1 MIAMR
6 KIYTL
11 VLFCTVMI
19 SASCSKFLDVKP
31 VGIIIPEKTN
41 DYELLLD
48 DINITRSFYSSTIF
62 TYDDIS
68 NVTFTPQTETS
79 IDANLYFWKTYLDAN
94 SQSRPAAWA
103 DYYNNISNL
112 NVILEGVL
120 SATDGTPQKRKQI
133 YAEALVA
140 RTFPYFHLLSL
151 FAPAYDPQTAT
162 TDLGLP
168 FVVSTDQNV
177 ALPERLT
184 LKAHHDQL
192 IADILTAIPDLPN
205 QNINKTRITKNVAYG
220 MLSRIYMSMRD
231 YPNALKYA
239 ELVIAGGNAVLL
251 NYNDYASSNDLPQ
264 TNVSPEE
271 LFLRYST
278 NSRYRFSTELLAKFD
293 QSTDLRMKL
302 FTVTDAGVVSFQNA
316 NYNPNR
322 GITYAEIFLNKAE
335 CLARSGAVEEALDVL
350 NNTIR
355 INRIAAAAYEPLEAR
370 DQEDAINL
378 ILLER
383 RKELAFKGLRWSDMR
398 RLDKENRM
406 QPVVRYAP
414 NGTTVYESL
423 TSGSGKYTFQIPLQT
438 QLFNPN
444 MKLNQR

>member
-1 MIAMR
+1 MTVMN
-6 KIYTL
+6 KIYTM
-11 VLFCTVMI
+11 VLFCTIMI
-19 SASCSKFLDVKP
+19 NFSCSDFLDVKP

-48 DINITRSFYSSTIF
+48 DINITRSFYPGTIF
-62 TYDDIS
+62 TYDDIR

-79 IDANLYFWKTYLDAN
+79 VDANLYFWKTYLDAN

-120 SATDGTPQKRKQI
+120 SAKDETPQKRKQI

-151 FAPAYDPQTAT
+151 FAPSYDPSTAD

-168 FVVSTDQNV
+168 FVESTDQNV
-177 ALPERLT
+177 ALPQRLT
-184 LKAHHDQL
+184 LRAHYGRL
-192 IADILTAIPDLPN
+192 IEDILKAIPDLPS
-205 QNINKTRITKNVAYG
+205 QNTNKSRITKNIAYA

-239 ELVIAGGNAVLL
+239 DLVIESGNAVILD
-251 NYNDYASSNDLPQ
+251 YNDYDSSDNLPA

-278 NSRYRFSTELLAKFD
+278 NTRYRFSEELLTKFD
-293 QSTDLRMKL
+293 QESDLRMRL
-302 FTVTDAGVVSFQNA
+302 FTVTDAGIVNYQNTS
-316 NYNPNR
+316 YNPNR
-322 GITYAEIFLNKAE
+322 GITYAELYLNKAE
-335 CLARSGAVEEALDVL
+335 CLARSGNVAEALDVL
-350 NNTIR
+350 NNNIR
-355 INRIAAAAYEPLEAR
+355 KNRIAEESYEPFETTDQDEAL
-370 DQEDAINL
+370 DF

-383 RKELAFKGLRWSDMR
+383 RRELAFKGLRWSDMK
-398 RLDKENRM
+398 RLDKEKRM
-406 QPVVRYAP
+406 PAVVRYAP
-414 NGTTVYESL
+414 DGTTVFETL
-423 TSGSGKYTFQIPLQT
+423 LPGSTKYVFQIPLQT
-438 QLFNPN
+438 QLFNPDF
-444 MKLNQR
+444 KLNPR